1 MLKALYP
8 YEYVESVFS
17 IDYDKLYEDGYRGL
31 IFDIDN
37 TLVHHGDDSTPE
49 VDALFRTIQGIG
61 FQTLLL
67 SNNDEERIRRFL
79 KNIDSLYICDAEKPK
94 TTNYLKA
101 VEMMGLEKSEVVFIG
116 DQIFTDILGAN
127 KSGIANILVQFIR
140 LPGET
145 RIGKRRQ
152 LEKLILAFYKRSK
165 RFRHRLGDIT
175 REWTATFT
183 QAA

>member
-1 MLKALYP
+1 MFELLYP
-8 YEYVESVFS
+8 YEYVENVFS
-17 IDYDKLYEDGYRGL
+17 IDYDKLYKNGYRGL
-31 IFDIDN
+31 VFDIDN

-67 SNNDEERIRRFL
+67 SNNDEERVRRFL

-94 TTNYLKA
+94 TAGYLKA
-101 VEMMGLEKSEVVFIG
+101 VEMMNLKKNEVVYIG

-127 KSGIANILVQFIR
+127 KSNIASILVKFIR

-165 RFRHRLGDIT
+165 RFRHRLGDIA
-175 REWTATFT
+175 RECAASFT